1 MASIKTFQDNNNKKI
16 EIIIRNIFTKNK
28 KITLTRSNNN
38 KIIILENNKKVF
50 ESNTKDIKT
59 ESDTSFISKHL
70 SPFFSFVWSHKEYKL
85 IISWWNQKYEIPVS
99 KFRWFLKNL
108 SLRESIRWN
117 LNFRQTNY
125 VINFLE
131 IPNPFTKTEIYSRT
145 IRTYFIRLSLIFIII
160 IIPLIIFFDIQNSSG
175 LSLWKFLSIL
185 LGI

>member
-1 MASIKTFQDNNNKKI
+1 
-16 EIIIRNIFTKNK
+16 
-28 KITLTRSNNN
+28 
-38 KIIILENNKKVF
+38 
-50 ESNTKDIKT
+50 
-59 ESDTSFISKHL
+59 
-70 SPFFSFVWSHKEYKL
+70 
-85 IISWWNQKYEIPVS
+85 VS